1 MSTQVSSSKTSYKK
15 TSYILDFHRKLEKML
30 MDILRKMT
38 SWKMIILTVD
48 NIEQM
53 ILLCGLELIRV
64 GARTHTRG
72 LQLGT
77 AGRLDHLLNLV
88 KTVLKRDLI
97 VGCSDFADT
106 VNMKITAWNDEHTE
120 RPDHNRSHL
129 MHFEAT
135 FKAGFGQQ
143 VHQKRNWNGSD
154 LLGIRQ
160 TEKEIK
166 KRLRVIRLND
176 DLETCFDPPIFN
188 KDKGTFNL
196 EKMDVSKIQE
206 LNQPLIPIK
215 TERNTRTL
223 IR

>member
-1 MSTQVSSSKTSYKK
+1 
-15 TSYILDFHRKLEKML
+15 ML
-30 MDILRKMT
+30 VDILRKMT
-38 SWKMIILTVD
+38 SWKMILFTVE

-53 ILLCGLELIRV
+53 VLLCGLELIRV
-64 GARTHTRG
+64 GARIHARG

-77 AGRLDHLLNLV
+77 AGRLDHLLNLIR
-88 KTVLKRDLI
+88 TVMKRDVI
-97 VGCSDFADT
+97 TGCSDFADT
-106 VNMKITAWNDEHTE
+106 TGMKITVWNDEHTT

-143 VHQKRNWNGSD
+143 VLQKRNWNGQD
-154 LLGIRQ
+154 LFGIRQ
-160 TEKEIK
+160 TEKELR

-176 DLETCFDPPIFN
+176 DLETSFDPPVFN

-196 EKMDVSKIQE
+196 ENLDVLKIQE

-215 TERNTRTL
+215 SERNTRTL